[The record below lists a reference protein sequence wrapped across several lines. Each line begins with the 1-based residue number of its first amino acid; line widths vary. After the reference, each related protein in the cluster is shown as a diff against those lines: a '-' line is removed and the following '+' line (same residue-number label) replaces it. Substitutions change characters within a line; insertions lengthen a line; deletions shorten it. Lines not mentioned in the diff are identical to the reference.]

1 MCGGA
6 PGLTDEVKRTIPL
19 TSWRA
24 TFAAPFQPVGVAN
37 LMSFSK
43 ILPLMLAAAPLAVAV
58 PAWAQPV
65 APSGPAAGVTT
76 QLPRG
81 AAPSHY
87 AIEVTPDAANLKF
100 TGRTTID
107 VTVTQAMPALVLNA
121 ADLTISSV
129 TLTPVNDKAAKGK
142 AAKGTARIDAAAQT
156 VTFDFGKPLQP
167 GSYKLDIDYAGVINQ
182 QANGLFALDYTDN
195 AGKAKRALFTQFE
208 APDARRFVPS
218 FDEPSYKATFD
229 LSAVV
234 PADQLAVSNM
244 PVKSSADAG
253 SGRKLVT
260 FGTSPKMSSYLLF
273 FGLGELERATKMAG
287 ATEVGVITGKG
298 NTGKAQLAL
307 DASAAILPYYNDY
320 FGVPFPLPKLDN
332 VAGPGQSQFFSAME
346 NWGAIFTFERALL
359 VDPRFTSESTRRT
372 IYSIVAHEM
381 AHQWFG
387 DLVTMAWWDDLWLNE
402 GFASWMA
409 TKVTDKLN
417 PEWEMLLSRVNGRER
432 AMSLDSL
439 VTTHPI
445 LQKIHTVDEVNQ
457 AFDDITYE
465 KGEAVITMLEGF
477 AGEDAWRS
485 GIRAYMKQHAYGNT
499 VTDDLWKAVEGAGAK
514 GVVGI
519 AHDFTS
525 QPGIPLVKVDSAQCQ
540 GGSTILS
547 LSQGEFSRDRKD
559 KAPLKWNVPVM
570 AQAIGQGGGGTQQR
584 LILNGSAQVTLPG
597 CGAYLINAGQTGYY
611 RSLYPEANLRSLV
624 RDFTRLTSMDQI
636 GLMADNF
643 QLGLGGY
650 QPMGLALDLIDAV
663 PATASPAVLA
673 EVPGYL
679 DSAHTMLESDK
690 ASQARVAAY
699 ASKKLSPVLASVGFD
714 AKPGENPQ
722 VPVLRSALVST
733 LGGMGDKAVV
743 AEANKRFAALATNPS
758 ALDGPLRNVWLRII
772 AENADAATW
781 DKLRA
786 MANGAKSDLEK
797 STTFALLG
805 AAKDEKLAARALDLA
820 MTDEPGKTTSA
831 AIISAVGGEHP
842 MLAVDYV
849 LAHREQYEA
858 MIDVSARSQAIARLG
873 GNSADPAM
881 VTKLDAYATQ
891 YLTPE
896 SRKVVD
902 RSIAAIKTRI
912 ETRARLKPALI
923 GWFAKK

>member
-1 MCGGA
+1 M
-6 PGLTDEVKRTIPL
+6 
-19 TSWRA
+19 
-24 TFAAPFQPVGVAN
+24 TFSR
-37 LMSFSK
+37 MS
-43 ILPLMLAAAPLAVAV
+43 LLMLAAAPLALVQ
-58 PAWAQPV
+58 PASAQ
-65 APSGPAAGVTT
+65 APADPAPAGPAPGITT

-100 TGRTTID
+100 SGKVTID
-107 VTVTQAMPALVLNA
+107 LNVAQAMPVLVLNA
-121 ADLTISSV
+121 ADLTVSSV
-129 TLTPVNDKAAKGK
+129 TLTPAKGK
-142 AAKGTARIDAAAQT
+142 AVKGAAKIDAAAQT
-156 VTFDFGKPLQP
+156 VSLDFGKPVAP
-167 GSYKLDIDYAGVINQ
+167 GSYKLDIVYAGVINT

-229 LSAVV
+229 LSAIV
-234 PADQLAVSNM
+234 PTGQLAVSNM
-244 PVKSSADAG
+244 PVKASTDLG
-253 SGRKLVT
+253 GGRTRVT

-273 FGLGELERATKMAG
+273 FGLGDLERATKMAG

-307 DASAAILPYYNDY
+307 DASAAILPWYNDY

-359 VDPRFTSESTRRT
+359 VDPRFTSEGTRRT

-409 TKVTDKLN
+409 TKVTDKLQ
-417 PEWEMLLSRVNGRER
+417 PQWEMLLTRVGGRER
-432 AMSLDSL
+432 AMALDAL
-439 VTTHPI
+439 ATTHPVV
-445 LQKIHTVDEVNQ
+445 QKIHTVDEVNQ

-465 KGEAVITMLEGF
+465 KGEAVITMLEGY
-477 AGEDAWRS
+477 AGEDVWRQ
-485 GIRAYMKQHAYGNT
+485 GIRAYMKAHAYGNT

-514 GVVGI
+514 GLVGI

-525 QPGIPLVKVDSAQCQ
+525 QPGIPLVKVESAQCK
-540 GGSTILS
+540 GGSTVLA

-570 AQAIGQGGGGTQQR
+570 AQTIGGAPQR
-584 LILNGSAQVTLPG
+584 LILNGTASVTLPG
-597 CGAYLINAGQTGYY
+597 CGAYVINAGQTGYY
-611 RSLYPEANLRSLV
+611 RSLYPQANVQALAKG
-624 RDFTRLTSMDQI
+624 FTRLSAMDQI

-650 QPMGLALDLIDAV
+650 QPIGLALDMVDAV
-663 PATASPAVLA
+663 PASASPAVLA
-673 EVPGYL
+673 EVPDYL
-679 DSAHTMLESDK
+679 DSAHMMLESDK
-690 ASQARVAAY
+690 AAQARVAAY
-699 ASKKLSPVLASVGFD
+699 ASRKLGPVLAGVGFD
-714 AKPGENPQ
+714 AKAGEGPQ
-722 VPVLRSALVST
+722 APVLRSALVAT

-743 AEANKRFAALATNPS
+743 AEAKRRFAEPAL
-758 ALDGPLRNVWLRII
+758 LDGPLRNVWLKII
-772 AENADAATW
+772 AQNADAATW
-781 DKLRA
+781 EKLRA

-797 STTFALLG
+797 STLFALLG
-805 AAKDEKLAARALDLA
+805 AAKDEALAKKALDLA

-831 AIISAVGGEHP
+831 AIISAVGAEHP

-849 LAHREQYEA
+849 LAHRAQYEA
-858 MIDVSARSQAIARLG
+858 LIDVSARSQAIARLG
-873 GNSADPAM
+873 GGSADPAM
-881 VTKLDAYATQ
+881 VTKLDAYASQ

-902 RSIAAIKTRI
+902 RSISAIKTRI
-912 ETRARLKPALI
+912 ETRARLKPALVA
-923 GWFAKK
+923 WFGKK

>member
-1 MCGGA
+1 M
-6 PGLTDEVKRTIPL
+6 LLK
-19 TSWRA
+19 
-24 TFAAPFQPVGVAN
+24 
-37 LMSFSK
+37 K
-43 ILPLMLAAAPLAVAV
+43 ILPLMLATASVALVQPALAEAIG
-58 PAWAQPV
+58 
-65 APSGPAAGVTT
+65 GPAPGITT

-81 AAPSHY
+81 AVPSHY
-87 AIEVTPDAANLKF
+87 AVTVTPDAGRLAF
-100 TGRTTID
+100 TGEVTID
-107 VTVTQAMPALVLNA
+107 LDVARAMPALVLNA
-121 ADLTISSV
+121 ADLKVSAV
-129 TLTPVNDKAAKGK
+129 TLTPAKGK
-142 AAKGTARIDAAAQT
+142 AIKGTATLDAAAQT
-156 VTFDFGKPLQP
+156 VSFDFGKPVQP
-167 GSYKLDIDYAGVINQ
+167 GSYRLSISYAGVINT

-195 AGKAKRALFTQFE
+195 DGKAKRALFTQFE

-229 LSAVV
+229 LTAII
-234 PADQLAVSNM
+234 PTGELAVSNM
-244 PVKSSADAG
+244 PVMTSKDLG
-253 SGRKLVT
+253 GGKTQVT

-273 FGLGELERATKMAG
+273 FGLGELERATKQAG

-307 DASAAILPYYNDY
+307 DASVAILPWYNDY

-359 VDPRFTSESTRRT
+359 VDPRFTSEGTKRT

-409 TKVTDKLN
+409 TKVTDKLQ
-417 PEWEMLLSRVNGRER
+417 PSWEMLLTRVGGRER
-432 AMSLDSL
+432 AMALDAL
-439 VTTHPI
+439 ATTHPI
-445 LQKIHTVDEVNQ
+445 VQKIHTVDEVNQ

-465 KGEAVITMLEGF
+465 KGEAVITMLEGY
-477 AGEDAWRS
+477 AGEDVWRQ
-485 GIRAYMKQHAYGNT
+485 GIRAYMKAHAYGNT

-514 GVVGI
+514 GLVGI

-540 GGSTILS
+540 GGSTLLS

-559 KAPLKWNVPVM
+559 KAPLAWHVPVM
-570 AQAIGQGGGGTQQR
+570 AQTVGGAPQR
-584 LILNGSAQVTLPG
+584 LILDGKGQVTLPG
-597 CGAYLINAGQTGYY
+597 CGAYVINAGQSGYY
-611 RSLYPEANLRSLV
+611 RSLYPQANVRALV
-624 RDFTRLTSMDQI
+624 KDFTRLSSMDQI

-650 QPMGLALDLIDAV
+650 QPIGLALDMIDAV
-663 PATASPAVLA
+663 PASASPAVLA
-673 EVPGYL
+673 EVPTYL
-679 DSAHTMLESDK
+679 ESVYTMLESDK
-690 ASQARVAAY
+690 AAQARVASY
-699 ASKKLSPVLASVGFD
+699 ASRKLGPVLAGVGFD
-714 AKPGENPQ
+714 AKPGEGPQ

-733 LGGMGDKAVV
+733 LGAMGDKTVV
-743 AEANKRFAALATNPS
+743 AEANRRFADPAS
-758 ALDGPLRNVWLRII
+758 LDGPLRNVWLRII
-772 AENADAATW
+772 AHNADAATW
-781 DKLRA
+781 EKLRA
-786 MANGAKSDLEK
+786 MANGARSALEK
-797 STTFALLG
+797 STLFALLG
-805 AAKDEKLAARALDLA
+805 AAKDEALGRKALDLA

-831 AIISAVGGEHP
+831 AIISAVGAEHS

-849 LAHREQYEA
+849 LAHRQQYEA

-873 GNSADPAM
+873 GGSADPAM
-881 VTKLDAYATQ
+881 AAKLDAYASR

-912 ETRARLKPALI
+912 ETRARLKPALAA
-923 GWFAKK
+923 WFAKK

>member
-1 MCGGA
+1 
-6 PGLTDEVKRTIPL
+6 
-19 TSWRA
+19 
-24 TFAAPFQPVGVAN
+24 
-37 LMSFSK
+37 MSFAK
-43 ILPLMLAAAPLAVAV
+43 ILPLMLAAAPLAL
-58 PAWAQPV
+58 AQPAV
-65 APSGPAAGVTT
+65 AQAPAGPAPSITT

-87 AIEVTPDAANLKF
+87 AIRVTPDAPNLKF
-100 TGRTTID
+100 SGEAAID
-107 VTVTQAMPALVLNA
+107 INVTQAMPALVLNA
-121 ADLTISSV
+121 ADLTISAV
-129 TLTPVNDKAAKGK
+129 TLTPAKGK
-142 AAKGTARIDAAAQT
+142 AVKGTARIDAAAQT
-156 VTFDFGKPLQP
+156 ATFDFGKPIQP
-167 GSYKLDIDYAGVINQ
+167 GSYRLDVAYAGVINT

-195 AGKAKRALFTQFE
+195 AGQAKRALFTQFE

-229 LSAVV
+229 LSAIV
-234 PADQLAVSNM
+234 PTGQLAVSNM
-244 PVKSSADAG
+244 PVKASKDLG
-253 SGRKLVT
+253 GGRTEVS

-298 NTGKAQLAL
+298 NTGRAALAL
-307 DASAAILPYYNDY
+307 DASVAILPWYNDY

-359 VDPRFTSESTRRT
+359 VDPRFTSEGSKRN

-409 TKVTDKLN
+409 TKVTDRLQ
-417 PEWEMLLSRVNGRER
+417 PGWEMLLTRVGGRER
-432 AMSLDSL
+432 AMALDAL
-439 VTTHPI
+439 ATTHPVV
-445 LQKIHTVDEVNQ
+445 QKIRTVEEVNQ

-465 KGEAVITMLEGF
+465 KGEAVITMLEGY
-477 AGEDAWRS
+477 AGEDVWRN
-485 GIRAYMKQHAYGNT
+485 GIRAYMRTHAYGNT
-499 VTDDLWKAVEGAGAK
+499 ITDDLWKAVEGAGAK
-514 GVVGI
+514 GLVAI

-525 QPGIPLVKVDSAQCQ
+525 QPGIPLVTVENAQCK
-540 GGSTILS
+540 GGSTLLS
-547 LSQGEFSRDRKD
+547 LRQGEFSRDRKD
-559 KAPLKWNVPVM
+559 KTPLKWNVPVM
-570 AQAIGQGGGGTQQR
+570 AQTVGGAPQR
-584 LILNGSAQVTLPG
+584 MILNGSAQLTLPG
-597 CGAYLINAGQTGYY
+597 CGAYVINAGQTGYY
-611 RSLYPEANLRSLV
+611 RSLYPEANV
-624 RDFTRLTSMDQI
+624 RALAKGFTGLSSMDQI

-650 QPMGLALDLIDAV
+650 QPIGLALDLVDAV
-663 PATASPAVLA
+663 PANASPAVLA
-673 EVPGYL
+673 EVPEYL

-690 ASQARVAAY
+690 AAQERVAAY
-699 ASKKLSPVLASVGFD
+699 AARKLGPVLAQVGYD
-714 AKPGENPQ
+714 AKEGEGPQ

-733 LGGMGDKAVV
+733 LGGMGNKTVV
-743 AEANKRFAALATNPS
+743 AEANRRFAALASDPT

-781 DKLRA
+781 GRLRA
-786 MANGAKSDLEK
+786 LANGAKTDLEK

-805 AAKDEKLAARALDLA
+805 AAKDEALARRALDLA
-820 MTDEPGKTTSA
+820 LTDEPGKTTSA
-831 AIISAVGGEHP
+831 AIISAVGAEHP

-849 LAHREQYEA
+849 LAHRQQYEA
-858 MIDVSARSQAIARLG
+858 LIDVSARSQAIARLG
-873 GNSADPAM
+873 GGSADPAM

-902 RSIAAIKTRI
+902 RSISAIKTRI

-923 GWFAKK
+923 SWFAKK